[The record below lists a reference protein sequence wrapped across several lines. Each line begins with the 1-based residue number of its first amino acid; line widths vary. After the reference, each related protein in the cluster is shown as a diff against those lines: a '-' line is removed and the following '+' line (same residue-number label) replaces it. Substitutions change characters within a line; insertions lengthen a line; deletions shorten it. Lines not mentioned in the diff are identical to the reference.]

1 MFEMVPTS
9 MDVRAGSLGGL
20 RQRNRLRVIDVLRR
34 RGAASRAEIARRTGL
49 SRTTVSSLV
58 GDLQRDGLVT
68 ERAAEEAPRGPE
80 GGRPGVLVT
89 LDPRA
94 GALAGV
100 DFGHDRIR
108 IAISDLGY
116 QVLAEDA
123 VDIDIDDGAQAA
135 LDAAE
140 AMFDGLLAQVGMT
153 RDHVQAAGMGLSGPI
168 DRRTKRLRSSRILPG
183 WTDLQPGDELAARL
197 GVPVHLDNDANVGAL
212 GEWMFGAGRE
222 SEVMAYV
229 RLSAGVGLG
238 LVVGGQTFRG
248 ASGTAGELGHVLADI
263 DGPICRCGNRGC
275 LEAVVA
281 GPALVEPLRLSHG
294 ELSVAELLRL
304 AAEGDRGCQRVIQD
318 AARVVG
324 RALAS
329 VCTILN
335 PDVVVIGGDLAPAG
349 ELLLEPLRE
358 AVRTFAI
365 PAAADS
371 VAVVP
376 GVLAERAELLGA
388 LALAGH
394 ESGDALGV
402 GVSPQAPPSISSRR
416 VTT

>member
-1 MFEMVPTS
+1 MEQ
-9 MDVRAGSLGGL
+9 AGTLGGL
-20 RQRNRLRVIDVLRR
+20 RERNRLRVIDVLRR
-34 RGAASRAEIARRTGL
+34 RGAASRAELARRTGL

-58 GDLQRDGLVT
+58 ADLQRDGLVS
-68 ERAAEEAPRGPE
+68 ERAADEAPRGPE
-80 GGRPGVLVT
+80 GGRPGVLVA
-89 LDPRA
+89 LDPAA

-108 IAISDLGY
+108 MAISDLAY
-116 QVLAEDA
+116 EVLAEDEH
-123 VDIDIDDGAQAA
+123 DIDIDDGADAA

-140 AMFDGLLAQVGMT
+140 AMFDRLLAQIGMD
-153 RDHVQAAGMGLSGPI
+153 RSRVQGAGMGLSGPI
-168 DRRTKRLRSSRILPG
+168 DHRTGRLRSNGILPG
-183 WTDLQPGDELAARL
+183 WVELRPADELSRRL

-212 GEWMFGAGRE
+212 GEWMFGAGRGA
-222 SEVMAYV
+222 EVMAYL

-238 LVVGGQTFRG
+238 LILGGQPFRG

-281 GPALVEPLRLSHG
+281 GPALVDPLRVSHG
-294 ELSVAELLRL
+294 ELSVADLLRL

-318 AARVVG
+318 AARTVG
-324 RALAS
+324 RALAA

-335 PDVVVIGGDLAPAG
+335 PDLVVIGGDLAGAG
-349 ELLLEPLRE
+349 DLLLEPLRE
-358 AVRTFAI
+358 AVRTFTI

-402 GVSPQAPPSISSRR
+402 AVPTPTPSTSAPEPRRR
-416 VTT
+416 VTTS

>member
-1 MFEMVPTS
+1 
-9 MDVRAGSLGGL
+9 MDVRGGSLGGL
-20 RQRNRLRVIDVLRR
+20 RERNRHRVIDVLRH
-34 RGAASRAEIARRTGL
+34 RGATSRAELARRTGL

-58 GDLQRDGLVT
+58 ADLQRDGLVS
-68 ERAAEEAPRGPE
+68 ERETDGAPRGPE
-80 GGRPGVLVT
+80 GGRPGVLVA

-108 IAISDLGY
+108 IAISDLAY
-116 QVLAEDA
+116 EVLAEDS
-123 VDIDIDDGAQAA
+123 VDIDIDDGAVAA

-140 AMFDGLLAQVGMT
+140 AMFDGLLARVGMT
-153 RDHVQAAGMGLSGPI
+153 RSHVQAAGMGLAGPI
-168 DRRTKRLRSSRILPG
+168 DRSTGRLRSNRILPG
-183 WTDLQPGDELAARL
+183 WVDLRPGDELATRL

-238 LVVGGQTFRG
+238 LVIGGRPFRG
-248 ASGTAGELGHVLADI
+248 ASGTAGEFGHVLADI

-281 GPALVEPLRLSHG
+281 GPALVEPLRMSHG
-294 ELSVAELLRL
+294 ELGVAELLQL
-304 AAEGDRGCQRVIQD
+304 AAEGDRGCRRVIQD
-318 AARVVG
+318 AARTVG

-376 GVLAERAELLGA
+376 GVLSERAELLGA

-394 ESGDALGV
+394 ESGDALGATTPPKTTRLTT
-402 GVSPQAPPSISSRR
+402 SPRR